1 MELRIKDSEEFV
13 DTDFGRW
20 LVLRIRAKLISNLS
34 KYNWAV
40 LDKYLTDSSKIRRLY
55 NKSYK
60 ASDIIIFAA
69 NNLVCSGISG
79 EIVISLNKDKF
90 VPAYDRES
98 LDVLARLINYGTLD
112 VKGCPIFTDTFTDFS
127 KNINMYLRLYYDL

>member
-20 LVLRIRAKLISNLS
+20 LVLRIRSKLISNLS
-34 KYNWAV
+34 KYNWVV
-40 LDKYLTDSSKIRRLY
+40 LDKYLTESSSIRRLY

-60 ASDIIIFAA
+60 ASDIIMFAA

-90 VPAYDRES
+90 VPTYDRES

-112 VKGCPIFTDTFTDFS
+112 VKGCPIFTDTFAYFS
-127 KNINMYLRLYYDL
+127 KNINMYLRLYYNL